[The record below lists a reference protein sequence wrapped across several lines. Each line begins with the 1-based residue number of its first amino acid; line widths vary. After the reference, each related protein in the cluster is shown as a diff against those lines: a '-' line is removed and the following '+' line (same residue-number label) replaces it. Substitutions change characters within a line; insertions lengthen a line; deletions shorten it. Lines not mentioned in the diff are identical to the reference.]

1 MHNRTEITDMHA
13 TQQIYSFG
21 FVLFYNNGGGGGGG
35 GEGGDDILGRIASL
49 EGG

>member
-13 TQQIYSFG
+13 TQQIYCFG
-21 FVLFYNNGGGGGGG
+21 FVLFYNNGGG
-35 GEGGDDILGRIASL
+35 EDGGDDILGRIASL